1 MGTVPGDG
9 HSVQQNHVNALV
21 HRNAFF
27 HEHVWTVQLRFSR
40 IMSSTQ
46 QRRSMVP
53 LPWGLAMKHF
63 ILISLVTATALSP
76 VAGHA
81 AEFVPQSVQTQTA
94 FGSDA
99 AFQRDNRRGDREEG
113 QARRTPEQR
122 AERRAERQQNRPQRG
137 QGFQQAAPQ
146 AQPQQQPQPQAV
158 RTERQA
164 GRVERQRDNVRT
176 DRREANQDGRYY
188 DRNRDG
194 NLDRRWDQNRD
205 GNLDR
210 NWDRNRDGRLDRR
223 LDRNDDERIDRRYD
237 RNRNGELDR
246 RVDRNNDNRVD
257 RQQPG
262 RWTNGWRNDN
272 RYDWRSHRELNRNY
286 YRPGRYYS
294 PYRDRNYSR
303 ISIGFSIGSAYYGS
317 RYWINDPWQYRLPA
331 AYGPYRW
338 VRYYDDVLL
347 VDVRNGRVV
356 DVIRDFFW

>member
-1 MGTVPGDG
+1 
-9 HSVQQNHVNALV
+9 
-21 HRNAFF
+21 
-27 HEHVWTVQLRFSR
+27 
-40 IMSSTQ
+40 
-46 QRRSMVP
+46 MVP
-53 LPWGLAMKHF
+53 LPWEHAMKKF
-63 ILISLVTATALSP
+63 ILMTLVAATSLSP
-76 VAGHA
+76 VAGYA
-81 AEFVPQSVQTQTA
+81 AEIAPQT
-94 FGSDA
+94 GSA
-99 AFQRDNRRGDREEG
+99 ASTFSYNAGFQQEDPRTDDQADRP
-113 QARRTPEQR
+113 RRTPEQR
-122 AERRAERQQNRPQRG
+122 AERRAERQQNRIEG
-137 QGFQQAAPQ
+137 TQQVQAEAP
-146 AQPQQQPQPQAV
+146 
-158 RTERQA
+158 RQA
-164 GRVERQRDNVRT
+164 PVREYRPREEMRPDRQRDGARTDDIQAERQREVIRNNQQRNGARMDGVGT
-176 DRREANQDGRYY
+176 QQREASQDGRYY

-272 RYDWRSHRELNRNY
+272 RYDWRSHRERNRNY

-347 VDVRNGRVV
+347 IDLRNGRVV

>member
-1 MGTVPGDG
+1 
-9 HSVQQNHVNALV
+9 
-21 HRNAFF
+21 
-27 HEHVWTVQLRFSR
+27 
-40 IMSSTQ
+40 
-46 QRRSMVP
+46 MVP
-53 LPWGLAMKHF
+53 LPWGHAMKKF
-63 ILISLVTATALSP
+63 IMITLATATTLSP

-81 AEFVPQSVQTQTA
+81 AEFAPRSVSAQAA
-94 FGSDA
+94 FGLDA
-99 AFQRDNRRGDREEG
+99 GFQREGRGGDREEG
-113 QARRTPEQR
+113 RANRTPEQR

-137 QGFQQAAPQ
+137 RGSQQAAPQ
-146 AQPQQQPQPQAV
+146 VQAQPQQVQAQQV
-158 RTERQA
+158 QVTRANRQA
-164 GRVERQRDNVRT
+164 GRLERQRDGVRT
-176 DRREANQDGRYY
+176 QRRDANQDGRYY

-237 RNRNGELDR
+237 RNRNGQLDR

-257 RQQPG
+257 RQQSG

-272 RYDWRSHRELNRNY
+272 RYDWRSYRERNRNF

-331 AYGPYRW
+331 AYGSYRW

-347 VDVRNGRVV
+347 IDVRNGRVV

>member
-1 MGTVPGDG
+1 
-9 HSVQQNHVNALV
+9 
-21 HRNAFF
+21 
-27 HEHVWTVQLRFSR
+27 
-40 IMSSTQ
+40 
-46 QRRSMVP
+46 
-53 LPWGLAMKHF
+53 MKQF
-63 ILISLVTATALSP
+63 ILISLAAATSLSP

-81 AEFVPQSVQTQTA
+81 ADFAPQSATA
-94 FGSDA
+94 QSVFGSDA
-99 AFQRDNRRGDREEG
+99 AFQRNDRRGDRDEG

-122 AERRAERQQNRPQRG
+122 AERRAERQQNRPQRV
-137 QGFQQAAPQ
+137 QGYQQAAPQ
-146 AQPQQQPQPQAV
+146 VQPQPQQQQA
-158 RTERQA
+158 QA
-164 GRVERQRDNVRT
+164 NRT
-176 DRREANQDGRYY
+176 DRRAGRPEGQRDGVRNERRDATLDGRYY

-210 NWDRNRDGRLDRR
+210 NFDRNRDGRLDRR
-223 LDRNDDERIDRRYD
+223 LDRNDDERIDRRFD
-237 RNRNGELDR
+237 RNRNGDLDR

-257 RQQPG
+257 RQQRG
-262 RWTNGWRNDN
+262 RWTNSWRNDN
-272 RYDWRSHRELNRNY
+272 RYDWRSYRERNRNF

-303 ISIGFSIGSAYYGS
+303 LSIGFSLGSAYYGS

-331 AYGPYRW
+331 AYGSYRW